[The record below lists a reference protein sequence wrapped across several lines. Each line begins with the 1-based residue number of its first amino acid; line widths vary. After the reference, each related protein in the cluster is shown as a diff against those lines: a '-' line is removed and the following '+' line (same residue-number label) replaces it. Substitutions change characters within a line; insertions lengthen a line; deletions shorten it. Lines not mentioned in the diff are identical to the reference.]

1 MELLAPAGSVDHF
14 IAAVNAGANAVYVG
28 APHLNARN
36 PAKELRYDE
45 IRAMAGFCREQGTA
59 LYVALNSL
67 IRESDISQL
76 ITTLAELESISPDAL
91 IVQDLGVIDLVRRY
105 FPGLNL
111 HGSTLMFTHNSGGV
125 ETLASLGCSRVVLA
139 RELSLNEIEE
149 IVRKSPVEIE
159 IFIHGAMCFS
169 YSGTCLFSS
178 YHGGKSSMRGNCVQP
193 CRRKYGINSPQARKG
208 GAKKKSGYFFSMND
222 LEGIELI
229 EDFNRLSIS
238 AIKIEGRLRPV
249 NYVENVVRA
258 YRMVMDAG
266 KGEGEESLKEARQL
280 IKNAL
285 GRKSSPGFFLSTRPK
300 DVISSQHS
308 GNLGTYLGRFDRIE
322 KRGKHLYGTIA
333 SDQSCQPGERF
344 RLHFESNGERVA
356 FTAKKITLDAQNRYQ
371 FLLPSQLQSNALN
384 GPVSLYRVDIKG
396 RAEDAEAF
404 SAGLPKTRLAA
415 AESKRVSKRRKELLN
430 LIENPQKPEKTP
442 GGKGTRKGFK
452 KGSMEVWLR
461 LDSVKPVFQKLP
473 LRVDRFVI
481 NMDKK
486 TLAMAGQLK
495 HYFGREK
502 NRVIW
507 ALPAVAH
514 ERLLWS
520 LKKDISVLLKSGF
533 RQFQI
538 GSLGQLFLFG
548 DEAATLYGDYT
559 LNLLNSRALRTA
571 SALGLTGFQLSI
583 EADKA
588 SLNGVARKWRDSSTE
603 KSESGQGPLRKTS
616 YRGQL
621 GLTVY
626 GVPPLFISRAESD
639 PSIYGQRI
647 SSPRGEQFITQKKG
661 GLSYTRPTK
670 PFSLLP
676 FKKELE
682 YMGVDYMVID
692 LSGMR
697 SGKKELEE
705 VAGRLM
711 GKGNHPRLPTFN
723 YRGVLE

>member
-14 IAAVNAGANAVYVG
+14 LAAVNAGADAVYVG
-28 APHLNARN
+28 APQLNARN
-36 PAKELRYDE
+36 PAKEFRYDE
-45 IRAMAGFCREQGTA
+45 IRAMAGFCRDHNTS

-76 ITTLAELESISPDAL
+76 ITSLAELESISPDAL

-105 FPGLNL
+105 FPGLKL
-111 HGSTLMFTHNSGGV
+111 HASTLMCSHNSGGV
-125 ETLASLGCSRVVLA
+125 EALARLGCSRVVLA
-139 RELSLNEIEE
+139 RELSLSEIEE
-149 IVRKSPVEIE
+149 IVVKSPAEVE

-193 CRRKYGINSPQARKG
+193 CRRKYEISSSQVRKG
-208 GAKKKSGYFFSMND
+208 GSKKKSGYFFSMND

-229 EDFNRLSIS
+229 EDFSRLSIS

-258 YRMVMDAG
+258 YRVVMDADKDG
-266 KGEGEESLKEARQL
+266 YEESLKEARQL
-280 IKNAL
+280 IKSAL

-300 DVISSQHS
+300 EVISAQHS
-308 GNLGTYLGRFDRIE
+308 GNLGTYLGRLERIQ
-322 KRGKHLYGTIA
+322 KRGKYFYGTIA
-333 SDQSCQPGERF
+333 SGESCQPGERF
-344 RLHFESNGERVA
+344 RLHFETNGERVA
-356 FTAKKITLDAQNRYQ
+356 FTAKEITPVDPNRYQ
-371 FLLPSQLQSNALN
+371 FQLPSNLRSKALN
-384 GPVSLYRVDIKG
+384 GPVSLYRIDIKSRG
-396 RAEDAEAF
+396 DDLGAF
-404 SAGLPKTRLAA
+404 SAGLPEIHLTQ
-415 AESKRVSKRRKELLN
+415 AESKRIRKKRRELLN
-430 LIENPQKPEKTP
+430 LLESSPKTAKTT
-442 GGKGTRKGFK
+442 GGRGSGKGFK
-452 KGSMEVWLR
+452 KSLMEVWLR

-473 LRVDRFVI
+473 FSVDRFVF

-507 ALPAVAH
+507 ALPSVTH
-514 ERLLWS
+514 ERLFWS
-520 LKKDISVLLKSGF
+520 LKKDIAVLLKSGF

-538 GSLGQLFLFG
+538 ASLGQLFLFE
-548 DEAATLYGDYT
+548 DESATLYGDYT

-588 SLNGVARKWRDSSTE
+588 SLSGVTRKWRDSSTE
-603 KSESGQGPLRKTS
+603 KSEYGRGSARKKS
-616 YRGQL
+616 YISQL

-626 GVPPLFISRAESD
+626 GAPPLFISRAEPD
-639 PSIYGQRI
+639 QSIYGQTI
-647 SSPRGEQFITQKKG
+647 SSPRGEQFITQKKS

-682 YMGVDYMVID
+682 QLGLDYMVID

-697 SGKKELEE
+697 SGRKEMEG

-711 GKGNHPRLPTFN
+711 GKGTHPRLPSFN